1 MTTVQEFDVVFIG
14 GGPAGYVGAI
24 KSAQLGMKT
33 ACVEK
38 FNVGGT
44 CLNVGCIP
52 SKALLQS
59 SHKYHDAQHM
69 ADHGVEIAS
78 VKLNL
83 KKMMERKTNVVSS
96 LVKGIEGLFLK
107 NKVTHLKG
115 LGSFVSQNE
124 LLVTDAKGNKQTI
137 KSKNFVIAT
146 GSEVMQ
152 IPGIKIDEKQ
162 IVSSTG
168 ALSLDKVPGTMLV
181 IGGGVIGLEMA
192 SVWSRLGAKVEV
204 VEFSDRLVA
213 SMDVDVSKEM
223 KKVLEK
229 QGISFKLSSKVVSA
243 AAGKKGID
251 VVFEPAAGGA
261 QEKGAYDI
269 VLVAVGRRAN
279 TDGLA
284 LENAGLKA
292 DERGKLMVNDRYQT
306 SVPNI
311 YAVGD
316 VIYGPMLAHKA
327 EEEGI
332 AAVENIAGQHGH
344 VNYDAIPGV
353 VYTHPEAASVGKT
366 EDELKKAGIE
376 YKAGKFPFLA
386 NSRARA
392 NGESDGFVK
401 ILACAKTDQ
410 ILGAHI
416 VSPNAGELI
425 QEIVV
430 GMEFKAASEDLART
444 SHGHPGLSEAVKEAA
459 LATFFKPIHM

>member
-69 ADHGVEIAS
+69 TDHGIEVSS

-83 KKMMERKTNVVSS
+83 AKMMERKTNVVSS
-96 LVKGIEGLFLK
+96 LIKGIEGLFLK

-192 SVWSRLGAKVEV
+192 SVWSRLGSKVEV
-204 VEFSDRLVA
+204 VEFADRLVA
-213 SMDVDVSKEM
+213 SMDADVSKEM

-243 AAGKKGID
+243 VAGKKGID

-261 QEKGAYDI
+261 QERGAYDI

-292 DERGKLMVNDRYQT
+292 DERGKLVVNDRYQT

-366 EDELKKAGIE
+366 EDELKKAGVE